1 MEQPTYHRMNRL
13 LIAQGLDYQ
22 TIERGI
28 DGIDLEELE
37 GHFKQ
42 VKLNFSIP
50 FLVFTILW
58 GIPIQSRTN
67 GLFLT

>member
-37 GHFKQ
+37 SHFKTG
-42 VKLNFSIP
+42 KIKFFIP

-58 GIPIQSRTN
+58 GIPILSRTN
-67 GLFLT
+67 ELFLT